1 MVAAAWRLTGWRSC
15 GSIRRMS
22 LSLQEIKREIHALPR
37 ELKRELTSDLIEEI
51 SAEDFPVS
59 AGMLDEVERRMEEYR
74 RDPSG
79 VTTLGEIEA
88 RIRDRKNRA

>member
-1 MVAAAWRLTGWRSC
+1 
-15 GSIRRMS
+15 MS
-22 LSLQEIKREIHALPR
+22 LSLQEIKKEIQALPR

-59 AGMLDEVERRMEEYR
+59 TRMLDEVERRMEEYR
-74 RDPSG
+74 RDPSK
-79 VTTLGEIEA
+79 VTTLSEIEA

>member
-1 MVAAAWRLTGWRSC
+1 MRG
-15 GSIRRMS
+15 MS
-22 LSLQEIKREIHALPR
+22 LSLQEIKKEIHALPR

-59 AGMLDEVERRMEEYR
+59 AGMLDEVERRMEDYR
-74 RDPSG
+74 RDPSK

>member
-1 MVAAAWRLTGWRSC
+1 
-15 GSIRRMS
+15 MS
-22 LSLQEIKREIHALPR
+22 LSLQEIKKEIQALPR

-59 AGMLDEVERRMEEYR
+59 TRMLDEVERRMEEYR
-74 RDPSG
+74 RDPSK
-79 VTTLGEIEA
+79 VTALSEIEA

>member
-1 MVAAAWRLTGWRSC
+1 MHG
-15 GSIRRMS
+15 MS
-22 LSLQEIKREIHALPR
+22 LSLQEIKKEIHALPR

-59 AGMLDEVERRMEEYR
+59 AGMLGEVERRMEEYR
-74 RDPSG
+74 RDPSK

-88 RIRDRKNRA
+88 RIRDRKSRA

>member
-1 MVAAAWRLTGWRSC
+1 MRG
-15 GSIRRMS
+15 MS
-22 LSLQEIKREIHALPR
+22 LSLQEIKKEIQALPR

-59 AGMLDEVERRMEEYR
+59 AGMLDEVERRMGEYR

-88 RIRDRKNRA
+88 RIRDRKHRA

>member
-1 MVAAAWRLTGWRSC
+1 MRG
-15 GSIRRMS
+15 MS
-22 LSLQEIKREIHALPR
+22 LSLQEIKKEIHALPR
-37 ELKRELTSDLIEEI
+37 DLKRELTSDLIEEI

-59 AGMLDEVERRMEEYR
+59 TGMINEVERRMEECL
-74 RDPSG
+74 RDPSK

>member
-1 MVAAAWRLTGWRSC
+1 
-15 GSIRRMS
+15 MS
-22 LSLQEIKREIHALPR
+22 LSLQEIKKEIQALPR

-59 AGMLDEVERRMEEYR
+59 TGMLDEVERRMEEYR
-74 RDPSG
+74 RDPSK
-79 VTTLGEIEA
+79 VTTLSEIEA

>member
-1 MVAAAWRLTGWRSC
+1 MRLTALRLC
-15 GSIRRMS
+15 GSLRDMS
-22 LSLQEIKREIHALPR
+22 LSLQEIKKEIHALPR

-74 RDPSG
+74 RDPSK

>member
-1 MVAAAWRLTGWRSC
+1 
-15 GSIRRMS
+15 MS
-22 LSLQEIKREIHALPR
+22 LSLQEIKKEIHALPR

-59 AGMLDEVERRMEEYR
+59 TGMINEVERRMEESR

-88 RIRDRKNRA
+88 RICDRKNRA

>member
-1 MVAAAWRLTGWRSC
+1 
-15 GSIRRMS
+15 
-22 LSLQEIKREIHALPR
+22 
-37 ELKRELTSDLIEEI
+37 LIEEI

-74 RDPSG
+74 RGPSG
-79 VTTLGEIEA
+79 LTTLGEIEA

>member
-1 MVAAAWRLTGWRSC
+1 
-15 GSIRRMS
+15 MS
-22 LSLQEIKREIHALPR
+22 LSVQEIKREIHALPR

-59 AGMLDEVERRMEEYR
+59 TGMINEVERRLEESR
-74 RDPSG
+74 RDTSG